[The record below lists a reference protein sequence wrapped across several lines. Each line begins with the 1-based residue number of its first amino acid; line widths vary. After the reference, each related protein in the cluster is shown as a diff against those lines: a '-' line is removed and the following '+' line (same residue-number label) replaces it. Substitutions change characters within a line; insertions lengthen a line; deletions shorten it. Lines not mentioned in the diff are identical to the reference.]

1 MMKRWTS
8 SEQASKNGGIKTY
21 KEMEANMEE
30 YKKEELELKAKLAQK
45 KNAVRKVLKE
55 KGILQRKGANTF
67 DKYSY
72 FSEAQYKE
80 LFTDLF
86 AECGLELTASVMNIK
101 EYEGTA
107 KQPFGRIVC
116 VAYLLTDIDTGF
128 SERSDVYGDGMD
140 KGDKGIYKAYTGS
153 LKYYLA
159 NTFMV
164 ATGDD
169 PEKHDKTTEKKISK
183 ATAKT
188 LHDLIESY
196 GLNVATICDVYEHKK
211 LEDFTE
217 NEYANCLKR
226 LEATKRE
233 QEDKA

>member
-1 MMKRWTS
+1 MVG
-8 SEQASKNGGIKTY
+8 SKHIRK
-21 KEMEANMEE
+21 MEVNMEE

-45 KNAVRKVLKE
+45 KNAVRNVLKE

-86 AECGLELTASVMNIK
+86 AECGLELTASVTEVRM
-101 EYEGTA
+101 YEGTA
-107 KQPFGRIVC
+107 KQPFGRLVC
-116 VAYLLTDIDTGF
+116 VAYSLTDIDTGY
-128 SERSDVYGDGMD
+128 SEHSHVYGDGMD

-169 PEKHDKTTEKKISK
+169 PEKHDKVAEKKISK
-183 ATAKT
+183 TTAKT

>member
-1 MMKRWTS
+1 MVG
-8 SEQASKNGGIKTY
+8 SKHINAALKQQ

-30 YKKEELELKAKLAQK
+30 YRKEELELKAKLAQK
-45 KNAVRKVLKE
+45 KNAVRKKLNEKGVLKRL
-55 KGILQRKGANTF
+55 GSNTF
-67 DKYSY
+67 DHYTY

-80 LFTDLF
+80 LFTELF
-86 AECGLELTASVMNIK
+86 AHNGIEVIPDTVKVEAF
-101 EYEGTA
+101 EGTA
-107 KQPFGRIVC
+107 KQPIGRRVT
-116 VAYLLTDIDTGF
+116 VKYTLTDIDTGYEEVSHF
-128 SERSDVYGDGMD
+128 VGEGID
-140 KGDKGIYKAYTGS
+140 KGDKAIYKAYTGS
-153 LKYYLA
+153 LKYFLSIA
-159 NTFMV
+159 FMV

-169 PEKHDKTTEKKISK
+169 PEKYDKVAEKKISK
-183 ATAKT
+183 TTAKT